1 MTQLAEQPLLIPEVC
16 GSNPVIS
23 KIYIEHLFTVS
34 IEKTKKEAGNGPLKI
49 DIEPSAIPGLR
60 FWRKIRSLAT
70 SQCCHYSCLIQM
82 TLGLNVALPLARKC
96 DFNSI
101 TFLETS
107 FGGSNTAKH
116 FRLRPSRPW
125 NYYHELLLVFLLLL
139 LLFFL
144 LLLLFIFLL
153 FLFFLLLLLF
163 FLLQLLYSCCCC
175 YILVVLVGQPW
186 PLFHLFLVFS
196 SKQYNFYNKSM

>member
-1 MTQLAEQPLLIPEVC
+1 
-16 GSNPVIS
+16 
-23 KIYIEHLFTVS
+23 
-34 IEKTKKEAGNGPLKI
+34 
-49 DIEPSAIPGLR
+49 
-60 FWRKIRSLAT
+60 
-70 SQCCHYSCLIQM
+70 M

-139 LLFFL
+139 LFFFL
-144 LLLLFIFLL
+144 LLLLFILLL
-153 FLFFLLLLLF
+153 FLF
-163 FLLQLLYSCCCC
+163 FLLQLLYSCCSCCSSCCCC

-196 SKQYNFYNKSM
+196 SKQYNFYNKSMWKMSIQYMVPGFKPTTSRTQVVTHNH